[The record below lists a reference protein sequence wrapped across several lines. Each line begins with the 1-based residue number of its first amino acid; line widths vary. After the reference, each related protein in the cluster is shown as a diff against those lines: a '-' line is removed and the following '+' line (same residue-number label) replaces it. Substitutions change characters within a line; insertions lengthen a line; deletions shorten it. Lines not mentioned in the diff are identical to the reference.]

1 MGGRRKWGE
10 AGRNQPNCLTQAVGA
25 GKNRD
30 SGGVPALY
38 APASHSCER
47 FKTIYVYIIYCIIY
61 CKTNFLLKSIICT
74 CDTSP
79 QLCFCSSEVNHI
91 RNSVRSSS
99 QGLAKVPVKICRKIS
114 RINPEM
120 YSFQEL
126 SDRFWARVDYLAR
139 KIDFT

>member
-30 SGGVPALY
+30 SGGVPACVTLLRTVQNY
-38 APASHSCER
+38 
-47 FKTIYVYIIYCIIY
+47 IYVYIIYCIIY

-79 QLCFCSSEVNHI
+79 QLCFCSREVNHI
-91 RNSVRSSS
+91 RHSVRSSS
-99 QGLAKVPVKICRKIS
+99 QGLAKVPAKICRKIS
-114 RINPEM
+114 QINPEM

-126 SDRFWARVDYLAR
+126 SDMF
-139 KIDFT
+139 